1 MKKMTQQALLATL
14 IAGGLFVSCQKT
26 DSSLEQNANK
36 EQTGEEAIKNE
47 YIVVLKDDL
56 PAVEQMRRQADAA
69 EIGSKADYENAL
81 KPMEAYAHNFMKQ
94 HQMDEKKVLQVYGN
108 ALNGF
113 VANLTPD
120 EVASL
125 KKDGAVLSIEKNHY
139 LINNS
144 FKVDTK
150 SIDQT
155 SAGGQN
161 FIFDENGIAFWARNP
176 EILSGGIRKAK
187 GFGNGVGKVI
197 YVIDTGV
204 DPTHP
209 DLNVDVA
216 RSANFITQNPFNP
229 QTFTNP
235 GLGDF
240 CGHGTA
246 VAGFAA
252 AKNNGGG
259 VVGVAAGAT
268 VVGVKVLY
276 KDPNQ
281 GDIFNGG
288 TGANSDIIRGIDYVA
303 AIASPGEVCNIS
315 IFGGK
320 DPALDNAVIRL
331 ANKGVY
337 VTICSGNSYVNTA
350 GVSPAGV
357 NHPRVFTVS
366 AIDFSNNFAPF
377 SNFGA
382 DVDYTQVGISCIST
396 LPVGRIIFGIS
407 GTSFSAPVVAGILTL
422 NKTPGING
430 FALNDPDGN
439 PDRIAALF

>member
-36 EQTGEEAIKNE
+36 VQTVEEAIKNE

-69 EIGSKADYENAL
+69 EITTQ
-81 KPMEAYAHNFMKQ
+81 EAYATALAPMTAYANNFMKQ
-94 HQMDEKKVLQVYGN
+94 HQMDEKKILKVYGN
-108 ALNGF
+108 AFNGF
-113 VANLTPD
+113 LATLTAN
-120 EVASL
+120 EVAAL
-125 KKDGAVLSIEKNHY
+125 KRDGAVLSIEQNHY
-139 LINNS
+139 LKTAPVATDLNKFN
-144 FKVDTK
+144 TT
-150 SIDQT
+150 T
-155 SAGGQN
+155 SGQN
-161 FIFDENGIAFWARNP
+161 FVFDENGVAFWKRNP
-176 EILSGGIRKAK
+176 QLISAGVSKAR
-187 GFGNGVGKVI
+187 GFVNGVGKVI

-204 DPTHP
+204 DPAHP

-216 RSANFITQNPFNP
+216 RAANFITLNVWNP

-252 AKNNGGG
+252 AKNNDGG

-268 VVGVKVLY
+268 VVGVKVLF

-281 GDIFNGG
+281 GNVFNGG
-288 TGANSDIIRGIDYVA
+288 IGTVADIVNGIDYVA
-303 AIASPGEVCNIS
+303 AIASPGQVCNIS
-315 IFGGK
+315 VNSPNNAFFN
-320 DPALDNAVIRL
+320 AAVIRL

-337 VTICSGNSYVNTA
+337 VTVSAGNSYINTA
-350 GVSPAGV
+350 GVSPANV

-366 AIDFSNNFAPF
+366 AIDFANNFAPF

-382 DVDYTQVGISCIST
+382 DVDYTQVGVGGVST
-396 LPVGRIIFGIS
+396 LPFGRIIAGIS
-407 GTSFSAPVVAGILTL
+407 GTSFSAPILAGILSIT
-422 NKTPGING
+422 KTPGSNG
-430 FALNDPDGN
+430 VAVNDPDGN